1 MLEVIRQDYVRTAR
15 AKGLPE
21 RIVIYKHAFRNAVI
35 PIITLIGLS
44 FPALIGGAMITE
56 TVFSIDGIGRLTYK
70 AIMQQ
75 DIFVAMALIMI
86 FAILVVV
93 GNLIA
98 DILYAV
104 IDPRIRYT

>member
-1 MLEVIRQDYVRTAR
+1 
-15 AKGLPE
+15 
-21 RIVIYKHAFRNAVI
+21 
-35 PIITLIGLS
+35 
-44 FPALIGGAMITE
+44 MITE

-75 DIFVAMALIMI
+75 DIFVAMAIIMI
-86 FAILVVV
+86 DAILVVV